1 MVTSS
6 KCKKDDLAFLFNYQT
21 KKIHNIT
28 SGENAIYCGN
38 HLLINFFN
46 NKGGY
51 STLVL
56 VDKCFNIDS
65 NTCPM
70 KDSSYINFVK
80 DYELNNGNPK
90 FQVSEFEL
98 YEII

>member
-1 MVTSS
+1 M
-6 KCKKDDLAFLFNYQT
+6 
-21 KKIHNIT
+21 
-28 SGENAIYCGN
+28 
-38 HLLINFFN
+38 
-46 NKGGY
+46 
-51 STLVL
+51 VL

-98 YEII
+98 YEIIWIFLSN